1 MSIPMRGMDRLVRAL
16 DRQVNK
22 TGNIVWCV
30 CSSILPFPNE
40 TKKGGIKKLPY
51 GVISS
56 EW

>member
-16 DRQVNK
+16 DGQVNK

-40 TKKGGIKKLPY
+40 TKKEGIKKLPY